1 MNIDRRRLLAAT
13 GGAALAAPMGAR
25 AAAAPS
31 REQHYEPPAGPRSRI
46 VYVNDLSGDIDGLFA
61 TVHTI
66 LSPSTELRAIVGS
79 GPGKD
84 NATENARN
92 AAALATEMLAKMGLS
107 GKFPVHEGAVGRLR
121 SLREPISSAG
131 TQAIID
137 EARRTD
143 TKLPLYIT
151 VGGGLT
157 EVASA
162 LMLAPEIAERFTLVW
177 IGGGAAHPQGA
188 KYEPNFGID
197 PLAAQY
203 VFNETN
209 VPIWHVP
216 SEVYQTCLVSNSEL
230 LLHVAS
236 CGEIGRWLFDQV
248 KAFSAKFSPHFN
260 TGETWTLGDNPL
272 VVLTA
277 LNDWVPSEVSKQGLQ
292 YRRTGSSRFD
302 EMFAPQLDANGTA
315 TPRSTGRKIRRY
327 TSIDTRLMLGD
338 LFAKLRLN
346 AG

>member
-1 MNIDRRRLLAAT
+1 MNIDRRSLLAAT
-13 GGAALAAPMGAR
+13 GGAALATPAGAR
-25 AAAAPS
+25 PATKRAGDQ
-31 REQHYEPPAGPRSRI
+31 RFEPPAGPRSRI

-79 GPGKD
+79 GPGND

-92 AAALATEMLAKMGLS
+92 AAALAAEMLAKMGLS
-107 GKFPVHEGAVGRLR
+107 GKYPVHQGAVGRLR
-121 SLREPISSAG
+121 SPREPIASAG

-143 TKLPLYIT
+143 TKLPLYVT

-162 LMLAPEIAERFTLVW
+162 LMLAPEIADRFTLVW
-177 IGGGAAHPQGA
+177 IGGGSPHPQGA

-197 PLAAQY
+197 PLAARY
-203 VFNETN
+203 VFNQTN
-209 VPIWHVP
+209 VPIWHVS
-216 SEVYQTCLVSNSEL
+216 SEVYQTCVVSNSEL

-248 KAFSAKFSPHFN
+248 KALSAKFSPHFN

-277 LNDWVPSEVSKQGLQ
+277 LNDWVPSDVSKQGLQ
-292 YRRTGSSRFD
+292 YKRTGSSSFD
-302 EMFAPQLDANGTA
+302 EMFAPQLDANGAATA
-315 TPRSTGRKIRRY
+315 RSTGRRIRRY
-327 TSIDTRLMLGD
+327 TSIDTRLMFGD
-338 LFAKLRLN
+338 FFAKLRLN
-346 AG
+346 S